1 MAECDAATQVKVVT
15 DETCGC
21 EAKPC
26 DPCAPGEGGAAT
38 AADFKQAASPG
49 CECSAAEG
57 QDPCDAK
64 YGGLFERNAAGET
77 CAKDAAGGDGDAG
90 EGGEGG
96 EGEGEGESGAAQL
109 AAAGL
114 TLLTALLI

>member
-1 MAECDAATQVKVVT
+1 MGTQVLVST
-15 DETCGC
+15 DTVCAC

-26 DPCAPGEGGAAT
+26 DPCAPGEGGSAT
-38 AADFKQAASPG
+38 VADFQQAALPG

-64 YGGLFERNAAGET
+64 YGGLFAQNAAGET
-77 CAKDAAGGDGDAG
+77 CAKDAAGGDDEGG

-96 EGEGEGESGAAQL
+96 EGEGSGAATL
-109 AAAGL
+109 AA
-114 TLLTALLI
+114 